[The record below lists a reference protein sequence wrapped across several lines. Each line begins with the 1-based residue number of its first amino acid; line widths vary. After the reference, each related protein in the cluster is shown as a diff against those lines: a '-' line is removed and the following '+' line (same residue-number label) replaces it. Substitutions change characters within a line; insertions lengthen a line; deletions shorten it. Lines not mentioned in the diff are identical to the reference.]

1 MRIQI
6 IFATANKSSEPCLAA
21 VNEMLVNNEPGS
33 AVIEGG
39 RDCHCG
45 SPSQLE
51 VVVNDVAAADA
62 Q

>member
-1 MRIQI
+1 
-6 IFATANKSSEPCLAA
+6 
-21 VNEMLVNNEPGS
+21 MLVNNEPGS

-51 VVVNDVAAADA
+51 VVVNDVAAIAA
-62 Q
+62 ATLHNKEGMR